1 MLKEVFYEDGNL
13 FWKEQNKNRSRKMNS
28 PIGSP
33 ANGYLVT
40 SYKNKTKYIH
50 RIVWEL
56 FYGDIP
62 NGMTVD
68 HIDGNKINN
77 KIENLQLL
85 SIVDNVMKSIRDGSH
100 HNPERPVIATCVET
114 GSTIRFYSSK
124 FAKRVGF
131 NQGNISSCLSG
142 RNKKHSG
149 FYWNYA

>member
-1 MLKEVFYEDGNL
+1 MLKEVFYEDGSL

-62 NGMTVD
+62 NGMTAD

-77 KIENLQLL
+77 KIENRAVCLVE
-85 SIVDNVMKSIRDGSH
+85 IKGTVDFIGITHRRLYVVLVRL
-100 HNPERPVIATCVET
+100 R
-114 GSTIRFYSSK
+114 
-124 FAKRVGF
+124 
-131 NQGNISSCLSG
+131 NICKL
-142 RNKKHSG
+142 
-149 FYWNYA
+149 